1 MTENLRDIELTLN
14 DGTPTTLNTLAGSD
28 AVLLVNTA
36 SKCGLT
42 VQYEGLQA
50 LADEYAGKG
59 LTVVGAP
66 CNQFNGQEPGTD
78 EEIRDFACTRYN
90 VSFPLLSKLEVNG
103 PGAHPLYREL
113 TIVPD
118 SEGEAG
124 DVAWNFEK
132 FLITPDGAV
141 AARIRPKTEPQD
153 PAVTEAIETVLA
165 P

>member
-103 PGAHPLYREL
+103 PGAHPLYKEL
-113 TIVPD
+113 TAVPD
-118 SEGEAG
+118 SAGEAG

>member
-103 PGAHPLYREL
+103 PGAHPLYKEL
-113 TIVPD
+113 TTVPD
-118 SEGEAG
+118 SDGEAG